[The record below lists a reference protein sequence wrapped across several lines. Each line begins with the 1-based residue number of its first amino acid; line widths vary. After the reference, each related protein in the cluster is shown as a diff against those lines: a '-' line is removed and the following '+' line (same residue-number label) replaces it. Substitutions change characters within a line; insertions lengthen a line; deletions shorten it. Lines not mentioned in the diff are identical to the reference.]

1 MVSSLIDNPKGSLMK
16 KFITIVVIALLITA
30 CDETKKVV
38 NVTENV
44 QLSGAYRIS
53 SISNKAVSENAPFI
67 NFITLE
73 KTIRGN
79 TGCNNF
85 FGNYTID
92 LYTLSFN
99 DIGSTEMAC
108 EQPIMDVE
116 NSFLRALWNTGS
128 YDLENSVLTLYSKI
142 DRSIILVAIKE
153 TAFQN

>member
-67 NFITLE
+67 NFIALE

-92 LYTLSFN
+92 LYALSFN

-116 NSFLRALWNTGS
+116 NAFLQALRNTGS
-128 YDLENSVLTLYSKI
+128 YDIENSVLTLYSKN
-142 DRSIILVAIKE
+142 DQSIILVAIKK
-153 TAFQN
+153 TVSKD

>member
-1 MVSSLIDNPKGSLMK
+1 MDNPKDSFMK
-16 KFITIVVIALLITA
+16 KFITVIVIALLISA

-38 NVTENV
+38 NVAENV
-44 QLSGAYRIS
+44 PLSGAYKIS
-53 SISNKAVSENAPFI
+53 SISNKAVSENAPTI

-92 LYTLSFN
+92 LYALSFH

-116 NSFLRALWNTGS
+116 NAFLRALWNTGS
-128 YDLENSVLTLYSKI
+128 YDLENSVLTLYSKN

-153 TAFQN
+153 TASQN

>member
-67 NFITLE
+67 NFIALE

-92 LYTLSFN
+92 PSDLSFN

-116 NSFLRALWNTGS
+116 NAFLQALRNTGS
-128 YDLENSVLTLYSKI
+128 YDIENSVLTLYSKS
-142 DRSIILVAIKE
+142 DQSIILVAIKR
-153 TAFQN
+153 TASKD